1 MSIVMGRDPL
11 AESLLDAVSP
21 SFRLAIPSIC
31 YMEAL
36 SAIRHELWVRECF
49 QDEMDRQIV
58 QLERNRTSPH
68 ATTLLTHLN
77 PCLAANDSLSTALKD
92 HFDRTLNR
100 LCQTAE
106 FLELSAPIVG
116 ASLSGAYVDDPTD
129 NLIVC
134 SIIDHAR
141 GRAAETKAF
150 LSGDTKDFGSESV
163 RTAFRNVGIDKNF
176 TEAKNVLG
184 WLKSLSNP

>member
-1 MSIVMGRDPL
+1 MSIVMGRDPV
-11 AESLLDAVSP
+11 AESLLDAASP

-31 YMEAL
+31 YMEAV
-36 SAIRHELWVRECF
+36 SAIRHELWIRKSF
-49 QDEMDRQIV
+49 QDELDRQIV
-58 QLERNRTSPH
+58 QLERNRTSPL

-77 PCLAANDSLSTALKD
+77 PCLASNDSLSRALKD
-92 HFDRTLNR
+92 HFERTLNR
-100 LCQTAE
+100 LSQTAE
-106 FLELSAPIVG
+106 FIELSAPIVG

-141 GRAAETKAF
+141 GRTAETKAF
-150 LSGDTKDFGSESV
+150 LSGNSKDFGGETV
-163 RTAFRNVGIDKNF
+163 RTAFRNIGIGKNF
-176 TEAKNVLG
+176 TEATNVLG